1 MNEPPRF
8 HWAPC
13 GDTMLML
20 HFARSPSAECTRM
33 LLQLRQE
40 LLARRL
46 PGMMEIVPGLA
57 SLGVTFDPDT
67 LDKQT
72 ICTVVA
78 ELLAGDNAWRTPWR
92 QWRLPVC
99 YEDPYGPDLAA
110 VSAASGLTPADVLSR
125 HAGRAYWVYLVG
137 FSPGF
142 PYMGEIDPALVLPR
156 RADPRSR
163 VPAGSVA
170 IATNYT
176 AIYPQATAGGW
187 HIIGRTP
194 VPLFDPYRAPPAL
207 LAPGDK
213 VHFHAVSASEF
224 HRIAAAVAE
233 KRFVPAA
240 TEHAA

>member
-1 MNEPPRF
+1 MDEPPHF
-8 HWAPC
+8 HCAPC

-20 HFARSPSAECTRM
+20 HIARPPGAECTR
-33 LLQLRQE
+33 LLLRVRQE

-57 SLGVTFDPDT
+57 SLGVIFDPDI
-67 LDKQT
+67 LDGRM
-72 ICTVVA
+72 ICAVIKD
-78 ELLAGDNAWRTPWR
+78 LLDGDNEWRTPWR
-92 QWRLPVC
+92 EWHIPVC
-99 YEDPYGPDLAA
+99 YGDTYGPDLAA

-156 RADPRSR
+156 RNDPRQR

-170 IATNYT
+170 IATHYT

-194 VPLFDPYRAPPAL
+194 VPLFDPNREQPAL

-213 VHFHAVSASEF
+213 VRFLAVSASEF
-224 HRIAAAVAE
+224 HRIAAEVAE
-233 KRFVPAA
+233 KRFVPEA
-240 TEHAA
+240 TVHPA